1 MHLANARLE
10 NIASLTLLICP
21 FIRDFTILYKRLYNI
36 VMKPTL
42 GTQLRHLLELLDGAV
57 EQSYLDAGLSYRP
70 RYTPVTKALM
80 AHEPL
85 TIGDIANAA
94 HITQPAA
101 TQTIALMIKERI
113 VTAETGADGRQR
125 LIRLTDAGRKMLPHI
140 QACWQATTL
149 AVATLDDDLGMSFSV
164 VLTKLTVAL
173 EAKPFGERIAAA
185 RTQLAEKQ
193 THKNTKKRYER

>member
-1 MHLANARLE
+1 MRIPYLANCC
-10 NIASLTLLICP
+10 I
-21 FIRDFTILYKRLYNI
+21 FKILYKLHKRLYNI
-36 VMKPTL
+36 EMKRTL

-57 EQSYLDAGLSYRP
+57 EQSYLDAGLTFRP

-85 TIGDIANAA
+85 TIGEIADAA

-101 TQTIALMIKERI
+101 TQTIALMIKVGI
-113 VTAETGADGRQR
+113 ITAEAGADGRQR
-125 LIRLTDAGRKMLPHI
+125 LIRFTDAGRDLLPGV
-140 QACWQATTL
+140 QACWQATNL
-149 AVATLDDDLGMSFSV
+149 AAATLDEDLEMSFSD

-185 RTQLAEKQ
+185 RIQLSEMQ
-193 THKNTKKRYER
+193 THKKPKKRNQP